1 MTHVIAVT
9 NQKGGVGKTTTSVN
23 LAACL
28 AAAGKKTLLVDM
40 DPQGNATSGLGID
53 KSTLTLSSYQ
63 VLIDSVEP
71 EEAIQGTFIEKLQ
84 ILPATVDLVGAE
96 MELID
101 LPDRSHRL
109 ALALSRIVPEF
120 EYVIIDSPP
129 SLGLLTLNV
138 LVFAQTVLIPV
149 QSEYYALEGLSML
162 TRTIERVKKT
172 LNPDLSILGVVL
184 TMHDGRTNAAEAPLV
199 YSIQVDKT
207 VTAGTAS
214 QIIRGIKAAEQN
226 GAEAV
231 VITLDTPGGLVS
243 ATLDIIE
250 ASRSRVSRRRPRE
263 RGQASRGSSR
273 RSRVPGGRCWRS
285 SARSSPPSW
294 SSPSD

>member
-184 TMHDGRTNAAEAPLV
+184 TMHDGRTNLSQQVEQEVRRVFGEKVFRSVIYRSVRLSEASSYGKPIIFYDFRSKGASNYIELCQEV
-199 YSIQVDKT
+199 LH
-207 VTAGTAS
+207 VTE
-214 QIIRGIKAAEQN
+214 KAAGAGPGAGLANHPN
-226 GAEAV
+226 GDYADAAAPAADPSSEHGPQ
-231 VITLDTPGGLVS
+231 DPG
-243 ATLDIIE
+243 D
-250 ASRSRVSRRRPRE
+250 P
-263 RGQASRGSSR
+263 
-273 RSRVPGGRCWRS
+273 
-285 SARSSPPSW
+285 AR
-294 SSPSD
+294 